1 MCGSN
6 TLARTWSLTKAETI
20 IAIMHTRIREKQSQ
34 LRSAALAPWV
44 PVLPLTKT
52 ETGSYWGEVNSLRT
66 PAPGPQA
73 LDLFS
78 NKTTVHSLGGALAH
92 TKLRI

>member
-1 MCGSN
+1 
-6 TLARTWSLTKAETI
+6 
-20 IAIMHTRIREKQSQ
+20 MHIRIGEKQNQ

-52 ETGSYWGEVNSLRT
+52 ETGSHWGEVKSLRD
-66 PAPGPQA
+66 PAPGPKA
-73 LDLFS
+73 LDPFS
-78 NKTTVHSLGGALAH
+78 NRTATVHSLGEVPAH